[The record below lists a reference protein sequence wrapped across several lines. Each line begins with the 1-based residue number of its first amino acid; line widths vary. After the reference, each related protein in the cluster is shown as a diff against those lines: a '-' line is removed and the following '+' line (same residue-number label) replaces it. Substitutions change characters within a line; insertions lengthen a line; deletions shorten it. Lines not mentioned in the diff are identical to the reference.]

1 MTKSTENTVFVR
13 LVPTPTHKVMRHEL
27 EDLFSQMGPIKK
39 SSWIASN
46 DASKGYGFVK
56 YVSLQDAETSTKQLH
71 NTKMQLQGKDY
82 TLKVELASVPG
93 KGGKQPAVK
102 PAAKPQQQAQAP
114 PKQQQHQ
121 DHATSKEQEKAGD
134 VDEPLQ
140 PEDEALLKKKSRI
153 ILRNLSF
160 YAKESHIKSIMEHNY
175 GPVLDVHLPRV
186 KSDLH
191 VGFCFVTFHDPKD
204 AQKAIKSKKVDIQ
217 KRAVNMEWS
226 LPKKLHQQQQKEL
239 KEKKQMEKK
248 AKKEKKDVD
257 DTDAMNEDDVND
269 DSNKE
274 QDQDSD
280 DDDEEDEEDD
290 SEADSDE
297 EDSEKKQDIED
308 DDGVKEHKTLFL
320 RNLPFDATRH
330 DLFQLFHKFGH
341 IKGIYLVKDKETG
354 MLKGTAFV
362 IYTKAES
369 ALRAIAHASS
379 DANATTD
386 PASFVSQRQAA
397 TSSTPVVAAAVG
409 AKANS
414 TVLLRGRQILID
426 LAVDKETAATFDSKE
441 HNVIAAD
448 RRNMYLQAEAR
459 VESTSTEPG
468 ANNSDTWDELHEQD
482 QKKRQ
487 HALKD
492 KTTKLNSPLFFI
504 NPFRLSFR
512 NLAKNVDEGTLQL
525 LIEQATKRGIERNL
539 VMTKDQ
545 IAHWRAKG
553 EMSTRDILSKIQDV
567 EAKNGDV
574 VPQWEEKVNIKEY
587 IPSVFIDR
595 EVGPTGKKDAPSRG
609 FGFAE
614 FKHHLH
620 ALACLRELNNNPTYS
635 RDYVAGGKVAT
646 ALKKKVRKVVKGKP
660 MKGAGDMVG
669 DDGRVR
675 VPRLIVDFAV
685 SVLLCV
691 LVSLCCRYGTTRF
704 SRDFLQCYYE
714 YRSKTR
720 QRQRNKPNDACTSK
734 WTKSS
739 KS

>member
-1 MTKSTENTVFVR
+1 MKKSTENTVFVR

-71 NTKMQLQGKDY
+71 NTTMKLQGKDY

-93 KGGKQPAVK
+93 KPTPKPKQP
-102 PAAKPQQQAQAP
+102 QTQ
-114 PKQQQHQ
+114 PKQQDQ
-121 DHATSKEQEKAGD
+121 DKASKEEDKAH
-134 VDEPLQ
+134 VDEPLE

-160 YAKESHIKSIMEHNY
+160 YAKESHIKSIMEQNY

-191 VGFCFVTFHDPKD
+191 VGFCFVTFMDPKD

-239 KEKKQMEKK
+239 KEKKQLEKK
-248 AKKEKKDVD
+248 AKKEKKDDD
-257 DTDAMNEDDVND
+257 DTEAMNEDDGEN
-269 DSNKE
+269 E
-274 QDQDSD
+274 EDQDSD
-280 DDDEEDEEDD
+280 DDDEEEEEDDD

-297 EDSEKKQDIED
+297 EDSEKKQNIED

-369 ALRAIAHASS
+369 AQRAIVHASS
-379 DANATTD
+379 DATTD

-409 AKANS
+409 AKGNS

-525 LIEQATKRGIERNL
+525 LIEQATKKGIERSL
-539 VMTKDQ
+539 VTAKDQ
-545 IAHWRAKG
+545 IGHWRAKG
-553 EMSTRDILSKIQDV
+553 EMSTRDILSKVQEV
-567 EAKNGDV
+567 EAKDGDV

-660 MKGAGDMVG
+660 A
-669 DDGRVR
+669 
-675 VPRLIVDFAV
+675 
-685 SVLLCV
+685 
-691 LVSLCCRYGTTRF
+691 T
-704 SRDFLQCYYE
+704 
-714 YRSKTR
+714 
-720 QRQRNKPNDACTSK
+720 
-734 WTKSS
+734 
-739 KS
+739 

>member
-1 MTKSTENTVFVR
+1 MKKSTENTVFVR

-56 YVSLQDAETSTKQLH
+56 YLSLQDAETSTKQLH
-71 NTKMQLQGKDY
+71 NTTMKLQGKDY

-93 KGGKQPAVK
+93 KGGK
-102 PAAKPQQQAQAP
+102 PAAKPEQAQAP
-114 PKQQQHQ
+114 PKQQ
-121 DHATSKEQEKAGD
+121 DHASKQDEKT
-134 VDEPLQ
+134 DEEPIQ
-140 PEDEALLKKKSRI
+140 ADDEAALLKKKSRI

-160 YAKESHIKSIMEHNY
+160 YAKESHIKSIMEQNY

-191 VGFCFVTFHDPKD
+191 VGFCFVTFMDPKD
-204 AQKAIKSKKVDIQ
+204 AQKAIKTKKVDIQ

-239 KEKKQMEKK
+239 KEKKQT
-248 AKKEKKDVD
+248 EKKDD
-257 DTDAMNEDDVND
+257 DTETMNEDDDDDEND
-269 DSNKE
+269 DTKKE

-280 DDDEEDEEDD
+280 DDDEDEEEDDD
-290 SEADSDE
+290 SEADSDQ

-362 IYTKAES
+362 VYTKAES
-369 ALRAIAHASS
+369 AQRAIVHASS
-379 DANATTD
+379 DATTD

-397 TSSTPVVAAAVG
+397 TTSAPAVAAAVG
-409 AKANS
+409 AKGNS

-525 LIEQATKRGIERNL
+525 LIEQATKKGIERNL
-539 VMTKDQ
+539 VTAKDQ
-545 IAHWRAKG
+545 IGHWRAKG
-553 EMSTRDILSKIQDV
+553 EMSTRDILSKIQEV
-567 EAKNGDV
+567 EAKNGDA

-635 RDYVAGGKVAT
+635 RDYVAGGKVAS
-646 ALKKKVRKVVKGKP
+646 ALKKKVKKVVKGKP
-660 MKGAGDMVG
+660 AKGAGDMVG

-685 SVLLCV
+685 SALLCV
-691 LVSLCCRYGTTRF
+691 LVSLYCR
-704 SRDFLQCYYE
+704 
-714 YRSKTR
+714 
-720 QRQRNKPNDACTSK
+720 
-734 WTKSS
+734 
-739 KS
+739 

>member
-1 MTKSTENTVFVR
+1 VKEYHIIIFTMTKSTENTVFVR

-46 DASKGYGFVK
+46 DASQG
-56 YVSLQDAETSTKQLH
+56 
-71 NTKMQLQGKDY
+71 LQGKDY

-93 KGGKQPAVK
+93 KGGKPA
-102 PAAKPQQQAQAP
+102 PTPQQPQAQAP
-114 PKQQQHQ
+114 KQHE
-121 DHATSKEQEKAGD
+121 DHATKNKEKA
-134 VDEPLQ
+134 DEEQIQ
-140 PEDEALLKKKSRI
+140 PEDEGLLKKKSRI

-160 YAKESHIKSIMEHNY
+160 YAKESHIKSIMEQNY

-239 KEKKQMEKK
+239 KEKNQMEKK
-248 AKKEKKDVD
+248 ARKERKDD
-257 DTDAMNEDDVND
+257 AEAMNEDDDEND
-269 DSNKE
+269 DPKKE

-280 DDDEEDEEDD
+280 DDDEEEEEDD

-369 ALRAIAHASS
+369 AQRAIAHESS
-379 DANATTD
+379 APNATTD

-397 TSSTPVVAAAVG
+397 TSSAPVVPSAVG
-409 AKANS
+409 AKGNS

-492 KTTKLNSPLFFI
+492 KTTKLHSPLFFI

-539 VMTKDQ
+539 VTAKDQ
-545 IAHWRAKG
+545 IAYWRAKG
-553 EMSTRDILSKIQDV
+553 EMSTRDILSKVQEV
-567 EAKNGDV
+567 EAKNGDA

-646 ALKKKVRKVVKGKP
+646 ALKKKVRKVKGKP
-660 MKGAGDMVG
+660 VKGGGDIVG

-685 SVLLCV
+685 SVLYV
-691 LVSLCCRYGTTRF
+691 FWSVCCR
-704 SRDFLQCYYE
+704 
-714 YRSKTR
+714 
-720 QRQRNKPNDACTSK
+720 
-734 WTKSS
+734 
-739 KS
+739 